1 MRLSWRVGGAVAALV
16 VLAACTSDSGTR
28 TAQSSGPGSTAS
40 MARTASAAVSVRGDR
55 ALTSAFAPPDV
66 RCSFPDVDG
75 PSIALLSTPTG
86 LVFRIKV
93 QQGKVT
99 VLVTDDAT
107 PMPHERDFSGTGVTS
122 FDPAAGAQVD
132 SALTEIAATAG
143 TPGDIG
149 QLSAIK
155 ASIDCAGQDPGSSTV
170 TLAGDTPQG
179 PLADQPLET
188 ARVECNPSGNEVS
201 VVGLV
206 TVNGTKQFI
215 ELGLRPDGMTVNKFV
230 DGGGHQYESPPG
242 AATVTDTGAHVDGDA
257 TGQGAAATH
266 ALHVV
271 GDTTCGTPIG

>member
-1 MRLSWRVGGAVAALV
+1 MDRRSGHRCAGSALRRSAGDLHAATVPRSVRSARMRSSWRLGGAVAALV

-28 TAQSSGPGSTAS
+28 TAQSSGPGPTAS
-40 MARTASAAVSVRGDR
+40 MARPASATVSVRGDT

-66 RCSFPDVDG
+66 RCRFPDVDG

-107 PMPHERDFSGTGVTS
+107 PTPHERDFSGTGVTS
-122 FDPAAGAQVD
+122 FDPATGAQVD
-132 SALTEIAATAG
+132 SALTEIPATAG

-155 ASIDCAGQDPGSSTV
+155 ASIDCAGQDPGTSTV

-188 ARVECNPSGNEVS
+188 PEWN
-201 VVGLV
+201 
-206 TVNGTKQFI
+206 
-215 ELGLRPDGMTVNKFV
+215 
-230 DGGGHQYESPPG
+230 
-242 AATVTDTGAHVDGDA
+242 
-257 TGQGAAATH
+257 ATH
-266 ALHVV
+266 P
-271 GDTTCGTPIG
+271 GTRCPSSASSPSTAPSNSSSSDCAPTA